1 MGLVVPG
8 GFNTLRRHE
17 HKYDVLSDG
26 RQLDAGDRDIFVWPG
41 LPGGLPHLSP
51 RDAWKSDGGTDVAAH
66 ILADERAD
74 SCPDEGPD
82 GLADESAHP
91 RAVAEADY
99 AADVGAVAC
108 AHDSAHAE
116 AVAGADALARP
127 PHGGAGR
134 GSAAAAIGP
143 ADRGARGFDAR
154 AHGLPAASAH
164 AAPGGGSR

>member
-1 MGLVVPG
+1 M
-8 GFNTLRRHE
+8 
-17 HKYDVLSDG
+17 
-26 RQLDAGDRDIFVWPG
+26 WPG

-108 AHDSAHAE
+108 AHDSAHAA
-116 AVAGADALARP
+116 AVAGPDAETDAPAD
-127 PHGGAGR
+127 
-134 GSAAAAIGP
+134 AAAIGP